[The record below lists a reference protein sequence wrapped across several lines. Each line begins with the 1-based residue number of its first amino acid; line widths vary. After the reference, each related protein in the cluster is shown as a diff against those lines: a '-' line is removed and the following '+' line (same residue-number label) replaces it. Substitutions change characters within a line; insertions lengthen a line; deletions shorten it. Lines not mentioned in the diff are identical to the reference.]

1 MATLLAHIRV
11 KPGCES
17 EFEEIARTLHRDTHA
32 NETGCLRYEYWRGA
46 EPRLYYSL
54 LSFEDYDAF
63 LRHQTSDH
71 HEEASPRI
79 AEVCEDVK
87 LEWVDPVPGAA
98 DSPPTE
104 MQPLPEGA
112 DEKTAL
118 YHRVFAAQVQDW
130 WRSER

>member
-1 MATLLAHIRV
+1 MTEMAKTVVFVVVGVAALGLALLVDVASRPKEAGASPRDQV
-11 KPGCES
+11 GKP
-17 EFEEIARTLHRDTHA
+17 L
-32 NETGCLRYEYWRGA
+32 
-46 EPRLYYSL
+46 
-54 LSFEDYDAF
+54 FEDFDAF

-79 AEVCEDVK
+79 GEICEDVK
-87 LEWVDPVPGAA
+87 LEWVDPVPEAA
-98 DSPPTE
+98 DAPPTE

-118 YHRVFAAQVQDW
+118 YHRVFAAKVQPW